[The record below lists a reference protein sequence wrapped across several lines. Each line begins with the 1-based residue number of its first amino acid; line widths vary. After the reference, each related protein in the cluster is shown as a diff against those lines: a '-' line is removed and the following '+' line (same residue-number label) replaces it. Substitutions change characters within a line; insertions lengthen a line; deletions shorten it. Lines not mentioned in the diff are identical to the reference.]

1 MYRQLYLNTIE
12 AIRKYML
19 FRPMVPGSRDIL
31 FAGSFVTDGR
41 LETPGVFTA
50 EIDHLTCFIGGMVGM
65 AAKIFDIENDLDI
78 AKKLADG
85 CVWAYGSMPSDIMA
99 ESAVLMPCESME
111 NCVWNETAYHNFL
124 DPSGADRDRRVEEY
138 LAKKAA
144 EKEDN
149 ERKAAEKEAKDL
161 AEAAKGMDETAAK
174 GMDET
179 VAKGTDEIAAKGT
192 DETAAEGAGKAAAK
206 IKDQSA
212 AKIQAD
218 SEKPKD
224 EARRISNPT
233 VPSLQKRAP
242 PPRAGAADPQKPL
255 SHKEWVQDHIQAYG
269 LPAGYVN
276 VKSKSYILR

>member
-1 MYRQLYLNTIE
+1 
-12 AIRKYML
+12 
-19 FRPMVPGSRDIL
+19 
-31 FAGSFVTDGR
+31 
-41 LETPGVFTA
+41 
-50 EIDHLTCFIGGMVGM
+50 MVGM

-161 AEAAKGMDETAAK
+161 ADAAKGMDETAAK

-179 VAKGTDEIAAKGT
+179 VAKGTDEIAAKGTDETAAEGTDETAAEGTDETAAEGT

-233 VPSLQKRAP
+233 GPSLQKRAP